1 MNLPK
6 KPVIFFFFLGIS
18 LIIFHACVKDTYDM
32 EKLSTQVSF
41 NQKIQGK
48 KLAYGKISFEDI
60 IAQDDSLVEVN
71 DDGTMQV
78 MITEDSIFKVDFAD
92 QFDEFTQGGLPAFG
106 IDTTLDFEIDDKS
119 ISDSVSMDEMMETFN
134 PVIANNIRDA
144 KNNPI
149 PGLGVRFPGTVAKQE
164 GGSYSAGNF
173 EGFDWVELSDGEMEV
188 IVKNNLVSR
197 IDSFVIEIY
206 DSTEAG
212 NNLEADNNL
221 RIQFVFQ
228 GPDSIPS
235 GETASQSYSL
245 AGKRIS
251 SNIIFDIKSIYIPPK
266 NSDFELEDNVKI
278 TFGMKNLVVG
288 RAKAEIEGIES
299 SSRSQRTTFD
309 KFEGITVENLI
320 IENGFINY
328 SINNPFPEDLTVNLS
343 FPDMRRLS
351 DNKKW
356 SQELLVKPDENLT
369 SSWDLSNTITRIDPD
384 DPGLSYSYSFK
395 VDSSQQPVIFDN
407 NLEFSGR
414 FEVSEIDFAVEGY
427 FGDTTITLDPVE
439 IDLPGIPGLPG
450 LGESN
455 IELAFASIRL
465 NYMNSIGMPLEFNID
480 LKGVEEDG
488 TERILKMDPGEELL
502 FKSPSIDTTITDLA
516 KRYGSSVNSSMEISG
531 DNSNLPSL
539 LAIPLPE
546 SISFAG
552 NAKANPAGDT
562 VNFLRK
568 TSSMA
573 VGYEVEVPIAIRSD
587 SIVIDSL
594 YRHSLSD
601 TFPQGLDIGNN
612 AELLLTFRFV
622 NDLPFNVSILISPYD
637 SVADF
642 TYAPI
647 LDDVFVRASTVNEAG
662 VTIEPSEYEVEAGIT
677 GEGLDNLLNSTHM
690 KARIIIDTK
699 EDPDDPGSQTRN
711 AALKTTYAVSFE
723 VDVKAALDIRYKLP
737 LDND

>member
-1 MNLPK
+1 MNLPN
-6 KPVIFFFFLGIS
+6 KPVLFIFFLVISVIFFHS
-18 LIIFHACVKDTYDM
+18 CVKDTYDM

-41 NQKIQGK
+41 NQRIQGK

-60 IAQDDSLVEVN
+60 IAQEDTLVEVN

-78 MITEDSIFKVDFAD
+78 MITEDSIFTVDFAD

-106 IDTTLDFEIDDKS
+106 IDTILDFEIDDKS
-119 ISDSVSMDEMMETFN
+119 ISDSVSMDEMMESFN
-134 PVIANNIRDA
+134 PVVAQNIRDA

-149 PGLGVRFPGTVAKQE
+149 PGVGVRFPGTGTKQE
-164 GGSYSAGNF
+164 GGSYSAGDF

-188 IVKNNLVSR
+188 IVTNNLVSR

-212 NNLEADNNL
+212 NKL
-221 RIQFVFQ
+221 ITQFVFQ

-245 AGKRIS
+245 AGERIH

-278 TFGMKNLVVG
+278 TFSVKNLVVD

-299 SSRSQRTTFD
+299 SSKSQRTSFD

-328 SINNPFPEDLTVNLS
+328 SINNPFPEELTVNLS

-351 DNKKW
+351 TNEKW
-356 SQELLVKPDENLT
+356 SQELVVKPDENLN

-395 VDSSQQPVIFDN
+395 VDSSEQPVIFDN
-407 NLEFSGR
+407 NVEFSGN

-439 IDLPGIPGLPG
+439 LDLPGMPGLPG
-450 LGESN
+450 LGESK

-465 NYMNSIGMPLEFNID
+465 NYMNSIGMPLEFNLD

-488 TERILKMDPGEELL
+488 TVRKLKMDPGEELL
-502 FKSPSIDTTITDLA
+502 FKSPGIDTTITDLA
-516 KRYGSSVNSSMEISG
+516 QRYGPPVNSTMEISG
-531 DNSNLPSL
+531 ENSNLPSL

-568 TSSMA
+568 TSSMT

-594 YRHSLSD
+594 YRHTLSD
-601 TFPQGLDIGNN
+601 NFPEGVEVGDN
-612 AELLLTFRFV
+612 AELLLSFRFV

-642 TYAPI
+642 TYDPI
-647 LDDVFVRASTVNEAG
+647 LDDVFVRASTVNAAG

-690 KARIIIDTK
+690 KARIKIDTK
-699 EDPDDPGSQTRN
+699 EDPDDPGSETKN

-723 VDVKAALDIRYKLP
+723 VDVKTALDIRYKLP
-737 LDND
+737 IDNE